1 MEKAVRTYCFH
12 ATAVD
17 FKQKMKHQSNKFRT
31 FRLILII
38 ISIACLVL
46 SCENKIPVIPKS
58 DFLTLPTVTARG
70 FRTVLTDSGRIQLI
84 MTSLLLEKYD
94 KTDPPYAEFRT
105 GIKVDIY
112 NGKDKPVATVT
123 SKYAKCTNNNLWEL
137 RDSVIVVNE
146 NNERLETE
154 QLFWNQEKDR
164 IYTDRFVKITNEDVI
179 SQGIGFESDSHL
191 SRRRIFKVTADIYP
205 EDEK

>member
-1 MEKAVRTYCFH
+1 
-12 ATAVD
+12 
-17 FKQKMKHQSNKFRT
+17 MKHQSNNFRA
-31 FRLILII
+31 FRLTLIFII
-38 ISIACLVL
+38 IAGLVL

-58 DFLTLPTVTARG
+58 DFLSLPTLTARG

-84 MTSLLLEKYD
+84 LTSLLMEQYD
-94 KTDPPYAEFRT
+94 KTDPPYAEFQS

-123 SKYAKCTNNNLWEL
+123 SKYAKCTSNNLWEL
-137 RDSVIVVNE
+137 RDSVVVVNE

-154 QLFWNQEKDR
+154 QLFWNQEKDK

-179 SQGIGFESDSHL
+179 SQGIGFESDTHL

-205 EDEK
+205 KDEK

>member
-1 MEKAVRTYCFH
+1 
-12 ATAVD
+12 
-17 FKQKMKHQSNKFRT
+17 MKHLSNKFRDFSLT
-31 FRLILII
+31 III
-38 ISIACLVL
+38 ISIAVLVL
-46 SCENKIPVIPKS
+46 SCEKKIPVIPKS
-58 DFLTLPTVTARG
+58 DFLTLPTLTARG

-84 MTSLLLEKYD
+84 MTSSLVEKYD

-112 NGKDKPVATVT
+112 NGKDKPEGTVT

-137 RDSVIVVNE
+137 RDSVVVLNDK
-146 NNERLETE
+146 NERLETE
-154 QLFWNQEKDR
+154 QLFWNQEKDK

-205 EDEK
+205 KDEK